1 MELTEVLE
9 RRQSCRGFLDDEVPA
24 ATLREVFA
32 VAQRTA
38 SWCNTQPWQ
47 VHLLSGEARH
57 RLSKELLESVMAGQG
72 GNDLQ
77 MPEQYVGVYDERR
90 REAGY
95 GLYNA
100 IGIAREDK
108 AGRAEQMLANYTFFG
123 APHVAIVTTDVHQGL
138 YGAADCGGFVANV
151 LNAATAA
158 GLGSIAQAA
167 IAMQSPTVRRVL
179 ELPEERRIFCG
190 ISLGYADPDHP
201 ANTFRASRAEVDDV
215 VTFLA

>member
-1 MELTEVLE
+1 MELADVLE
-9 RRQSCRGFLDDEVPA
+9 RRRSCRSFLAYEVPTE
-24 ATLREVFA
+24 TLREIFTA
-32 VAQRTA
+32 AQRTA

-47 VHLLSGEARH
+47 VHLLSGEARQ
-57 RLSKELLESVMAGQG
+57 RLSKELVESVMAGQS
-72 GNDLQ
+72 GNDLP
-77 MPEQYVGVYDERR
+77 MPEQYVGIYDERR

-100 IGIAREDK
+100 VGIARDDK
-108 AGRAEQMLANYTFFG
+108 AARAEQMLANYNFFG
-123 APHVAIVTTDVHQGL
+123 APHVAIITTDVHQGL

-151 LNAATAA
+151 LNAATGA

-179 ELPEERRIFCG
+179 ELPEERRIFCA

-201 ANTFRASRAEVDDV
+201 ANTFRTSRAEVDDV
-215 VTFLA
+215 LTFVE